1 MIDLRNKEL
10 PHSIECDGKE
20 YEIDTDFR
28 KWIEFERSLR
38 EERILI
44 LSIFKGDMPEGFGW
58 LDAALEFLQSPN
70 STPNYPESSERDRAF
85 DFVEDGAY
93 IVAAFMQ
100 CYGIDLTNTEY
111 MHWHLFKAL
120 FDGLSEDTKMS
131 RIINYRTWEKNDT
144 KVEEFYRKQKRAWQ
158 LMSKDERDMLA
169 EAQRIAEAL
178 YEREMQNAE

>member
-1 MIDLRNKEL
+1 MIDLRMKEL
-10 PHSIECDGKE
+10 PHTLECEGVE

-44 LSIFKGDMPEGFGW
+44 LTIFKGAIPDGVGW
-58 LDAALEFLQSPN
+58 VAQAIEFLESTN
-70 STPNYPESSERDRAF
+70 STPNYPETSERDRAF

-93 IVAAFMQ
+93 IVAGFMQ
-100 CYGIDLTNTEY
+100 CYGIDLTDTEY

-144 KVEEFYRKQKRAWQ
+144 KVEEFYRKQKRAWR
-158 LMSKDERDMLA
+158 LVSKDERDMLA

-178 YEREMQNAE
+178 YEREMKNAE